1 VLSEDEV
8 KTLVV
13 EDKWLTTLA
22 SDVQAELNRISRAL
36 TGRIKELAERY
47 ATALPKLT
55 AEVEVLS
62 GKVDAHLK
70 KMGFVW

>member
-1 VLSEDEV
+1 M

-13 EDKWLTTLA
+13 EDKWLATLV
-22 SDVQAELNRISRAL
+22 SDVQTELNRISHAL
-36 TGRIKELAERY
+36 TGRVKELAERY
-47 ATALPKLT
+47 AMSLPKLT

-62 GKVDAHLK
+62 GKVEAHLQ